1 MFYLYTKKNLCKTL
15 LQRDT
20 VICNERT
27 ETNFMQK
34 LIGISYFE
42 RNNVTDFISIIMS
55 LQVIIKV
62 RRRRLRPFEVAKS
75 EIDILR
81 KSKVKRFHEK
91 NIEFNV
97 VYNIIEGF

>member
-1 MFYLYTKKNLCKTL
+1 MFYLYTKNLCKTL

-34 LIGISYFE
+34 VIGISYFE

-81 KSKVKRFHEK
+81 KSLHQSQTFSRK
-91 NIEFNV
+91 NELSSMINF
-97 VYNIIEGF
+97 

>member
-1 MFYLYTKKNLCKTL
+1 
-15 LQRDT
+15 
-20 VICNERT
+20 
-27 ETNFMQK
+27 MQK

-62 RRRRLRPFEVAKS
+62 RRRRRRPFEVAKS

-81 KSKVKRFHEK
+81 KSLHQIQAFSRKNELSSNDNIKLKKYKRRL
-91 NIEFNV
+91 
-97 VYNIIEGF
+97 

>member
-1 MFYLYTKKNLCKTL
+1 M
-15 LQRDT
+15 
-20 VICNERT
+20 NE
-27 ETNFMQK
+27 QK
-34 LIGISYFE
+34 LISCKNSSASISYFE

>member
-1 MFYLYTKKNLCKTL
+1 MFYLYTKNLCKTL

-34 LIGISYFE
+34 LIGTSYFE

-81 KSKVKRFHEK
+81 KSKVKAFSRK
-91 NIEFNV
+91 K
-97 VYNIIEGF
+97 Y

>member
-1 MFYLYTKKNLCKTL
+1 MFYLYTKNLCKTL

-81 KSKVKRFHEK
+81 KSKVKAFSRKKILSSTLFT
-91 NIEFNV
+91 I
-97 VYNIIEGF
+97 